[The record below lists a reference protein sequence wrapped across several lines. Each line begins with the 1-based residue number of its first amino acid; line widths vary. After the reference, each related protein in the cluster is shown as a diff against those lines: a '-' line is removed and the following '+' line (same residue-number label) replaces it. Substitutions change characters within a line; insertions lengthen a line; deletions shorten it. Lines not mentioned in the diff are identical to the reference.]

1 MFRISV
7 ISCHFNQGTWLLSYL
22 QLCSAIFAESS
33 PVTFPCWQQWPALTP
48 PMWPRF
54 CYETNGKE
62 VPSCQRKPVRPG
74 WCHSGPINSRPC
86 SAADPPPTQ
95 FHVLGAWAKRDVC
108 SQPEQRMS
116 FGPPPQ
122 PASPL
127 TITAAE
133 VVAMLMLHH
142 RGELETT
149 VPQMERGSA
158 GIPVM
163 TFSCRLNVSFKTR
176 LFYFWTQKPKTE
188 YIFSVENETLICLQ
202 HNNNGFCFFCL
213 LFFLYNLKRTDY
225 NLKENRF

>member
-1 MFRISV
+1 
-7 ISCHFNQGTWLLSYL
+7 
-22 QLCSAIFAESS
+22 
-33 PVTFPCWQQWPALTP
+33 
-48 PMWPRF
+48 
-54 CYETNGKE
+54 
-62 VPSCQRKPVRPG
+62 
-74 WCHSGPINSRPC
+74 
-86 SAADPPPTQ
+86 
-95 FHVLGAWAKRDVC
+95 
-108 SQPEQRMS
+108 MS
-116 FGPPPQ
+116 FEPPPQ

-188 YIFSVENETLICLQ
+188 YIFSVENETLIRLQ

-213 LFFLYNLKRTDY
+213 LFSCTILNRQTTILKKTDFKHYFGVNIDNSINLMPITLFHLSSCICLQAKFPSDISMTIFFFFL
-225 NLKENRF
+225 